1 MKENRLKFKDQLSG
15 INSSLFGQNDIN
27 ILYVDDE
34 ADKGWYE
41 IMANIIHDVNK
52 IDSFYYL
59 GEDLKALGQQEII
72 DQVVNRVKEDSVNIV
87 LLDFRLHKND
97 NDFQNIKD
105 ITSVQIL
112 KKSKSL
118 IQEYR

>member
-1 MKENRLKFKDQLSG
+1 
-15 INSSLFGQNDIN
+15 
-27 ILYVDDE
+27 
-34 ADKGWYE
+34 
-41 IMANIIHDVNK
+41 MANIIHDVNK